1 MDMPD
6 EVAADNSLVVARIFE
21 FFDGGREDELET
33 LVSPA
38 YLDPSTRMAGVLA
51 IASGRETLRAAFG
64 RDARVR
70 VHAVVAEGDEVAVRW
85 SLRGRQIGFFR
96 GLPPSK
102 APVEISALSM
112 FRLEDGRVVE
122 AWVEMGTPRVLS

>member
-1 MDMPD
+1 MLN

-21 FFDGGREDELET
+21 FFDGGRDDELEE

-38 YLDPSTRMAGVLA
+38 YVNRDTQEAGVPG
-51 IASGRETLRAAFG
+51 IASGRDSLRAAFG

-85 SLRGRQIGFFR
+85 SVRGRQIGFFR
-96 GLPPSK
+96 GTPPSQV
-102 APVEISALSM
+102 PVELSALSM
-112 FRLEDGRVVE
+112 FRLEEGRVVE
-122 AWVEMGTPRVLS
+122 SWVEMGTPRPLS